1 LLQIGISLL
10 FQLVNFATN
19 TIGFILKKSAFPQ
32 SELIARLFA
41 AISQPFQ
48 GTFLFAVGLFGLAI
62 PL

>member
-19 TIGFILKKSAFPQ
+19 TIGFIPKKSAFPR

-41 AISQPFQ
+41 AISQSFQ
-48 GTFLFAVGLFGLAI
+48 GTFLFVVGLFGLAI